1 MLKPGRY
8 TCSRPPSRS
17 RTTAE
22 QIPHDVPPRQAL
34 ANEDYERAANL
45 TAKARRLTDDLTRLT
60 R

>member
-1 MLKPGRY
+1 MPKDRETLALAA
-8 TCSRPPSRS
+8 SLLDQ
-17 RTTAE
+17 A
-22 QIPHDVPPRQAL
+22 RQAL